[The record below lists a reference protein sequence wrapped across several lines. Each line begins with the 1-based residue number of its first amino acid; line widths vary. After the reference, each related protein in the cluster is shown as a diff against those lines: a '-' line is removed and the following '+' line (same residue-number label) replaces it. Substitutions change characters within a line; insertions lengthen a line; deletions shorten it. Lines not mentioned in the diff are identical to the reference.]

1 MRKFTKEISALIA
14 IATAAI
20 GTAAGIG
27 AFSAS
32 SEEIV
37 TTAGVDMNPD
47 ATICETELSPLDG
60 VDMLEPTTEEELP
73 PLGGVP
79 LISDEWIGSTT
90 EEELPPLMGDIA
102 PADGDVNND
111 GSFNVADVV
120 LFQKW
125 LLNAPDVTLD
135 YWWAVDF
142 YADGKLDVFDLCL
155 MKKAL
160 IEKMNDTPVIDEPT
174 NYGISSYDEYLK
186 FIEDNNL
193 QGKMVT
199 YDQINYLGK
208 FVQLHINSDWNWN
221 NYFSLFYILDDGSGK
236 TFDLIVNDLD
246 HKSQDNH
253 DYVKLSDYQVNLFDM
268 RIAETDAEYAY
279 FEIYNKRYNYHD
291 GQLFQIIW
299 FDDEHEY
306 IITGNPWLSD
316 YPYVNNTYLA
326 ELLGLTS
333 ASPISPPLS
342 QPIALNN
349 MEEVKDLLNNYDLTD
364 YPEESH
370 DNYRKMFDRFKEDGY
385 IYYFA
390 ENDDDESRIQLS
402 DHPNDK
408 IWLNPYANY
417 EDTGILYHVT
427 YKGNAYQVY
436 FYFTDPAY
444 SGQYQGMSEY
454 IDKRF
459 GFNKFNNIKET
470 AQKFAVMTVNY
481 EHWTQLCAYSIIDNT
496 HYYAVKTTASE
507 DELMDFLNVLEYKKV
522 NF

>member
-1 MRKFTKEISALIA
+1 MRKFTKEISAL

-32 SEEIV
+32 SEDMV
-37 TTAGVDMNPD
+37 TTAGVNMNPD
-47 ATICETELSPLDG
+47 ATICTTELPLVEG
-60 VDMLEPTTEEELP
+60 LLVPEPTEELP

-79 LISDEWIGSTT
+79 LPPDDIIEPTTLPPLAGEPLPPDEWIESTT
-90 EEELPPLMGDIA
+90 EEEIPPMMGDIA
-102 PADGDVNND
+102 PPDGDINGD
-111 GSFNVADVV
+111 GSLNMADIV

-125 LLNAPDVTLD
+125 LLNQPGLEINDLTAADL
-135 YWWAVDF
+135 YM
-142 YADGKLDVFDLCL
+142 DGKLDVFDLCL

-160 IEKMNDTPVIDEPT
+160 IEKMNDTPVSP
-174 NYGISSYDEYLK
+174 
-186 FIEDNNL
+186 
-193 QGKMVT
+193 VT
-199 YDQINYLGK
+199 
-208 FVQLHINSDWNWN
+208 
-221 NYFSLFYILDDGSGK
+221 
-236 TFDLIVNDLD
+236 
-246 HKSQDNH
+246 
-253 DYVKLSDYQVNLFDM
+253 
-268 RIAETDAEYAY
+268 
-279 FEIYNKRYNYHD
+279 
-291 GQLFQIIW
+291 
-299 FDDEHEY
+299 
-306 IITGNPWLSD
+306 
-316 YPYVNNTYLA
+316 
-326 ELLGLTS
+326 
-333 ASPISPPLS
+333 PPLS

-349 MEEVKDLLNNYDLTD
+349 MEEVKDLLNNYDLNA

-385 IYYFA
+385 IYYFSENEDA
-390 ENDDDESRIQLS
+390 ENRIQLS
-402 DHPNDK
+402 DNPNDK

-444 SGQYQGMSEY
+444 SGQYQNMSEY

-481 EHWTQLCAYSIIDNT
+481 EHWTQLCAYSIIDNA

>member
-1 MRKFTKEISALIA
+1 MRKFTKEISALLA
-14 IATAAI
+14 AAAVGTTAYASLV
-20 GTAAGIG
+20 
-27 AFSAS
+27 SAS
-32 SEEIV
+32 SEPIEQV
-37 TTAGVDMNPD
+37 EGLMVASDENT
-47 ATICETELSPLDG
+47 
-60 VDMLEPTTEEELP
+60 EPTTEEFFAGVDMPEETTLP
-73 PLGGVP
+73 PTAGEP
-79 LISDEWIGSTT
+79 MPPDELIETTT
-90 EEELPPLMGDIA
+90 EEEIPPLMGDIA
-102 PADGDVNND
+102 PADGDVNSD
-111 GSFNVADVV
+111 GSFSVADVV

-125 LLNAPDVTLD
+125 LLAVPDIHLSNWWTAD
-135 YWWAVDF
+135 YN
-142 YADGKLDVFDLCL
+142 YDGKLDVFDLCL

-199 YDQINYLGK
+199 YDQISYFGK
-208 FVQLHINSDWNWN
+208 FIQLHINSDWNWN

-236 TFDLIVNDLD
+236 TFDLIINDLD

-253 DYVKLSDYQVNLFDM
+253 DYVKLSDDQVNLSDM
-268 RIAETDAEYAY
+268 RNVETDAEYAY
-279 FEIYNKRYNYHD
+279 FDLYNKRYNYQN
-291 GQLFQIIW
+291 GKLFQIVW

-306 IITGNPWLSD
+306 KIIGNPWLSD

-333 ASPISPPLS
+333 VSPVAPPLS
-342 QPIALNN
+342 QPIDLNN
-349 MEEVKDLLNNYDLTD
+349 MEEVKDLLNNYDLNA

-385 IYYFA
+385 IYYFSENEDA
-390 ENDDDESRIQLS
+390 ENRIQLDS
-402 DHPNDK
+402 HPNAK

-417 EDTGILYHVT
+417 EDTGIVYNVT
-427 YKGNAYQVY
+427 YKDKAYQVY
-436 FYFTDPAY
+436 FYFTDSAY
-444 SGQYQGMSEY
+444 SGQYNGMSEY
-454 IDKRF
+454 IDQRF
-459 GFNKFNNIKET
+459 HFKNIKEI

-481 EHWTQLCAYSIIDNT
+481 EQVTQLCAYSIIDNE

>member
-1 MRKFTKEISALIA
+1 MRKFTKEIAALI
-14 IATAAI
+14 TSVAI
-20 GTAAGIG
+20 GTVAGVG

-37 TTAGVDMNPD
+37 QLAGKETLPDETICTTEPELPPTAGEPLPPD
-47 ATICETELSPLDG
+47 EWI
-60 VDMLEPTTEEELP
+60 EPTTEEELP
-73 PLGGVP
+73 PLDGVDMP
-79 LISDEWIGSTT
+79 EPTT
-90 EEELPPLMGDIA
+90 EEEIPPLMGDIA
-102 PADGDVNND
+102 PPDADGDVNGD

-125 LLNAPDVTLD
+125 LLNAPDVKLD
-135 YWWAVDF
+135 NWWAADF
-142 YADGKLDVFDLCL
+142 CQDGKLDVFDLCL

-199 YDQINYLGK
+199 YDQISYFGK

-253 DYVKLSDYQVNLFDM
+253 DYVKLSDDQVNLSDM
-268 RIAETDAEYAY
+268 RNVETDAEYAY
-279 FEIYNKRYNYHD
+279 FEIYNKRYNYQN
-291 GQLFQIIW
+291 GKLFQIVW

-306 IITGNPWLSD
+306 KIIGNPWLSD

-333 ASPISPPLS
+333 VSPIAPPLS
-342 QPIALNN
+342 QPIALND
-349 MEEVKDLLNNYDLTD
+349 MEEVKDLLNNYDLNA
-364 YPEESH
+364 YPEEAQ
-370 DNYRKMFDRFKEDGY
+370 DNYRKMFERFKEDGY
-385 IYYFA
+385 IYHFT
-390 ENDDDESRIQLS
+390 ENEDSDNKITLREDD
-402 DHPNDK
+402 PNAA
-408 IWLNPYANY
+408 IWLSPNANY
-417 EDTGILYHVT
+417 EDTGILYHVA
-427 YKGNAYQVY
+427 YQGKFYQVY
-436 FYFTDPAY
+436 YYFNDHAY
-444 SGQYQGMSEY
+444 TEQALWEY
-454 IDKRF
+454 LEQRLNIR
-459 GFNKFNNIKET
+459 NIKVVDD
-470 AQKFAVMTVNY
+470 KFGIVDYSNESNTD
-481 EHWTQLCAYSIIDNT
+481 LSAYFVIDNN
-496 HYYAVKTTASE
+496 HYCKVRTYESE

>member
-1 MRKFTKEISALIA
+1 MRKFTKEISAL

-47 ATICETELSPLDG
+47 ATICATELPPLGGAPLPPDE
-60 VDMLEPTTEEELP
+60 LIEPTTEEELP
-73 PLGGVP
+73 PVEGLLVP
-79 LISDEWIGSTT
+79 EPTT
-90 EEELPPLMGDIA
+90 LPPLMGDIA
-102 PADGDVNND
+102 PTEWIEPTTEEEIPPMMGDIAPPDGDINGD
-111 GSFNVADVV
+111 GSLSIADVV

-125 LLNAPDVTLD
+125 LLNQPSLEINDLTAADL
-135 YWWAVDF
+135 YM
-142 YADGKLDVFDLCL
+142 DGKLDVFDLCL

-160 IEKMNDTPVIDEPT
+160 IEKMNDTPV
-174 NYGISSYDEYLK
+174 
-186 FIEDNNL
+186 
-193 QGKMVT
+193 
-199 YDQINYLGK
+199 
-208 FVQLHINSDWNWN
+208 
-221 NYFSLFYILDDGSGK
+221 
-236 TFDLIVNDLD
+236 
-246 HKSQDNH
+246 
-253 DYVKLSDYQVNLFDM
+253 
-268 RIAETDAEYAY
+268 
-279 FEIYNKRYNYHD
+279 
-291 GQLFQIIW
+291 
-299 FDDEHEY
+299 
-306 IITGNPWLSD
+306 
-316 YPYVNNTYLA
+316 
-326 ELLGLTS
+326 
-333 ASPISPPLS
+333 SPISAPLS

-349 MEEVKDLLNNYDLTD
+349 MEEVKDLLNNYDLTA
-364 YPEESH
+364 YPEEAH

-385 IYYFA
+385 IYYFS
-390 ENDDDESRIQLS
+390 ENENAKSRIQLD
-402 DHPNDK
+402 DHPNAK
-408 IWLNPYANY
+408 IWLNPFAKY

-459 GFNKFNNIKET
+459 GFNKFNNIKEI

-481 EHWTQLCAYSIIDNT
+481 ENGTQLCAYSIIDNA
-496 HYYAVKTTASE
+496 HYYAVRTTASE